1 MPDSRIPDTSV
12 HHIEDIFLSERE
24 RRIISESL
32 DHSDNVKMPRVP
44 PWGKILSSP
53 GVLSL
58 SFGHLAANW
67 GAYQLLTLMPT
78 YFNEILG

>member
-1 MPDSRIPDTSV
+1 MIYISILAAEKR
-12 HHIEDIFLSERE
+12 L
-24 RRIISESL
+24 ISESL
-32 DHSDNVKMPRVP
+32 DHSDSTKMPKVP

>member
-1 MPDSRIPDTSV
+1 MKVGQTVQIQQ
-12 HHIEDIFLSERE
+12 IERFFSEKE
-24 RRIISESL
+24 RRIISQSL
-32 DHSDNVKMPRVP
+32 DHSDDTKMPKIP
-44 PWGKILSSP
+44 PWGKILSNP

-58 SFGHLAANW
+58 SLGHLASNW

>member
-1 MPDSRIPDTSV
+1 MLKRLKLQSLPPSVRKWETSYV
-12 HHIEDIFLSERE
+12 NGPFLP
-24 RRIISESL
+24 
-32 DHSDNVKMPRVP
+32 KVP
-44 PWGKILSSP
+44 PWGAILRSP